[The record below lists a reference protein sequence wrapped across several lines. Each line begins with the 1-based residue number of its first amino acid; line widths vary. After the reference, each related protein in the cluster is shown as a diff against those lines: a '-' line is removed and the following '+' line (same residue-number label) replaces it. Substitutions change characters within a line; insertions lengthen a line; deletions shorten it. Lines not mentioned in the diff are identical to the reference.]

1 MRRNSMKA
9 DHTEPLRIICLVKF
23 VPDVDGFS
31 YDYEHSRLNRSY
43 QRMILNP
50 DDACAVAFA
59 LQVKQAHPSAHIEVV
74 TMAPRTVEP
83 HLLDLLRLQIDTGVL
98 ITDPAFAGSDTYAT
112 TTVLET
118 YLGGRSYDCI
128 LTGTCTLDGATS
140 QVPAQLA
147 QSLGLDHMQ
156 DITGID
162 LNSFDR
168 EQAVFTVEDDND
180 TYTYQMALP
189 GILSLTRASG
199 YKLPY
204 IAYEDFTKDVSANL
218 TVVTNQELRCPPEQI
233 GLTGSLTQ
241 VVETFVP
248 EHQRREHRTV
258 QVDEDG
264 IEYIYTMLK
273 ERGYV

>member
-23 VPDVDGFS
+23 GPDVDGFS

-140 QVPAQLA
+140 
-147 QSLGLDHMQ
+147 
-156 DITGID
+156 
-162 LNSFDR
+162 
-168 EQAVFTVEDDND
+168 
-180 TYTYQMALP
+180 
-189 GILSLTRASG
+189 
-199 YKLPY
+199 
-204 IAYEDFTKDVSANL
+204 
-218 TVVTNQELRCPPEQI
+218 
-233 GLTGSLTQ
+233 
-241 VVETFVP
+241 
-248 EHQRREHRTV
+248 
-258 QVDEDG
+258 
-264 IEYIYTMLK
+264 
-273 ERGYV
+273 